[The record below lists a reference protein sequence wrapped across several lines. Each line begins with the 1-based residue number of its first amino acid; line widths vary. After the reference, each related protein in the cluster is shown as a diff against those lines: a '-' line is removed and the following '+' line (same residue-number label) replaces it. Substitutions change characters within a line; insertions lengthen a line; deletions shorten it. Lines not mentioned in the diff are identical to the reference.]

1 MSVFNNGIE
10 STGIP
15 WRACCSNKQGRHKGK
30 ECKAPAAW
38 SGLAKVKRFPI
49 CICKSGWSEWVTGWE
64 RERFKEQVVWKG
76 EKCERGGQRQ
86 RSQNTSKGPLRDRG
100 REWPAA
106 KATASKNKMLCFLA
120 GVGRSQTSSCHRPT
134 RCFSA
139 LGMSCLSTGVCYAI
153 KSHRSSPNLRLY
165 FEIVY

>member
-15 WRACCSNKQGRHKGK
+15 WRACCPNKQGRHKGK

-76 EKCERGGQRQ
+76 KSVREEDKDRGAKILAKVLWGTEGGNGQQQKQQLVKTKCSASWLGLGGR
-86 RSQNTSKGPLRDRG
+86 RPAAATGPLVASLPRA
-100 REWPAA
+100 WAA
-106 KATASKNKMLCFLA
+106 CPLEFAMPLRVTGLH
-120 GVGRSQTSSCHRPT
+120 QTWDCI
-134 RCFSA
+134 
-139 LGMSCLSTGVCYAI
+139 L
-153 KSHRSSPNLRLY
+153 K
-165 FEIVY
+165 